1 MVYESLVTYS
11 PKFDRLTKSKT
22 IEELYSLLPA
32 TQISSIISFLTT
44 KILSKTAAEGEKK
57 WYMDQILLILR
68 QPSRRHDTISQAL
81 GFFCRQA
88 FFSSTLTKSEQTV
101 LREKLFSL
109 LANLIGDKDEVWPT
123 TAVMMVEKVGDEGI
137 KKIVKFDSEIK
148 KIRKAGLK
156 TMKKLRSQVMPTVP
170 ANPHLPTI
178 CICSFFLT
186 LLISAYQNTISV
198 SAWIGNVIRANSPPT
213 LCRRLGS
220 RCSPTGNCTSL
231 SFFLALAYFIEQ
243 I

>member
-1 MVYESLVTYS
+1 MIRSACETRPEITATVYESLITFS

-44 KILSKTAAEGEKK
+44 KTLSKTAAEGEKK
-57 WYMDQILLILR
+57 WYIDQILLILR
-68 QPSRRHDTISQAL
+68 QPSRQQDTILQGL
-81 GFFCRQA
+81 DFFCRQA

-123 TAVMMVEKVGDEGI
+123 RAVMMVEKVEDEGV
-137 KKIVKFDSEIK
+137 KKLVKLDSEIK

-156 TMKKLRSQVMPTVP
+156 TMKKLRSQVIPTIP
-170 ANPHLPTI
+170 ATPHLTTI
-178 CICSFFLT
+178 SICPFFLT
-186 LLISAYQNTISV
+186 ITDISASKHNLNLSV
-198 SAWIGNVIRANSPPT
+198 DWKCYTR
-213 LCRRLGS
+213 
-220 RCSPTGNCTSL
+220 
-231 SFFLALAYFIEQ
+231 
-243 I
+243 